1 MNAVTTNGSLDKALE
16 HVFPNAVQVEQE
28 IEVVS
33 LVGRVVVAGARIG
46 PDLIEAVRPDSVH
59 GVGGVA
65 EQGPVL
71 AGRIAVPRLQVVVA
85 GRIVHVADVRA
96 AAA

>member
-33 LVGRVVVAGARIG
+33 LVGRVVVAGRIG